1 MAGRTR
7 AGAGTGAGGGG
18 GGGGGATGVFS
29 RRRSGSPASQGVA
42 GLDGKIV
49 LSLHGDD
56 AGLTVT
62 KVNLILIVLSILL
75 PPQILLGFGVVMT
88 LQDFLLQSAGTFL
101 ENGQELSC
109 QGLYLF

>member
-1 MAGRTR
+1 ML
-7 AGAGTGAGGGG
+7 
-18 GGGGGATGVFS
+18 
-29 RRRSGSPASQGVA
+29 
-42 GLDGKIV
+42 GL
-49 LSLHGDD
+49 HRHE
-56 AGLTVT
+56 AALTVT
-62 KVNLILIVLSILL
+62 KVNPVLVVLSILL

>member
-1 MAGRTR
+1 MAGRAR
-7 AGAGTGAGGGG
+7 AGAGTGAGAGGG
-18 GGGGGATGVFS
+18 GRGAAGGVLG
-29 RRRSGSPASQGVA
+29 RRSPACQGVA

-56 AGLTVT
+56 AGLAVT
-62 KVNLILIVLSILL
+62 KVNFILIVLSILL

-101 ENGQELSC
+101 KDSQELSC
-109 QGLYLF
+109 